1 MPTLVTPQ
9 RCRLALSTLSRLL
22 EYSLATS
29 MPWLFIKAAIW
40 VVLEPGAAAASSS
53 MPSRR
58 VCSQANRAVTGSME
72 LAS

>member
-9 RCRLALSTLSRLL
+9 RWRLALSTLSRLL

-29 MPWLFIKAAIW
+29 MPWLFISAAIW

-53 MPSRR
+53 MPSRLTL
-58 VCSQANRAVTGSME
+58 SLANSAVTGSME